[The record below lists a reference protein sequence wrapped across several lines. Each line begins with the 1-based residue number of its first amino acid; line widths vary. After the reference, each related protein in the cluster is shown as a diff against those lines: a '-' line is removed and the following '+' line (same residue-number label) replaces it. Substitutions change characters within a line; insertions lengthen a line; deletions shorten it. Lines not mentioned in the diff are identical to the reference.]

1 MIPTSLPVTK
11 PAIVRQ
17 DTLQPRERLIVA
29 LDVPDGDAALAAVD
43 ELSGTVGA
51 FKVGMQLFTSAGPDL
66 VRELSAAGHRVFLD
80 LKYHDIP
87 NTVANASVEATR
99 LGIWMMNVH
108 ALGGREMMSRTADA
122 VNDVCSKEGHNRP
135 ILIAVT
141 LLTSSDTAVLA
152 ELGIVGTEEEAVMRM
167 ARLTAASGFDGVVA
181 SAREVAAIR
190 QDTITSNCVTVTPGI
205 RPADGTNDDQRRV
218 MTPEAAVAAGSDY
231 IVVGRPIMNA
241 NDRRMAAESIV
252 NAIAT
257 VK

>member
-1 MIPTSLPVTK
+1 ME
-11 PAIVRQ
+11 
-17 DTLQPRERLIVA
+17 PRERLIVA
-29 LDVPDGDAALAAVD
+29 LDVPDRASAVAAVE
-43 ELSGTVGA
+43 ELSGAVGS
-51 FKVGMQLFTSAGPDL
+51 FKIGMQLFTSAGPDL

-87 NTVANASVEATR
+87 NTVANAAVAATR

-122 VNDVCSKEGHNRP
+122 VNDVCAKEGHNRP

-141 LLTSSDTAVLA
+141 LLTSSDAAVLA
-152 ELGIVGTEEEAVMRM
+152 ELGIGGSEEEAVMRM

-190 QDTITSNCVTVTPGI
+190 QDPMTADCVTVTPGI
-205 RPADGTNDDQRRV
+205 RPSDGTNDDQRRV

-241 NDRRMAAESIV
+241 SDRRAAAESIV
-252 NAIAT
+252 SAIAS

>member
-1 MIPTSLPVTK
+1 MLSME
-11 PAIVRQ
+11 
-17 DTLQPRERLIVA
+17 PRERLIVA
-29 LDVPDGDAALAAVD
+29 LDVPDRASATAAVE
-43 ELSGTVGA
+43 ELIGA
-51 FKVGMQLFTSAGPDL
+51 VASFKIGMQLFTSAGPDL

-87 NTVANASVEATR
+87 TTVANAAVEAAR

-108 ALGGREMMSRTADA
+108 ALGGREMMARTADA
-122 VNDVCSKEGHNRP
+122 VNEVCEKEGHNRP

-141 LLTSSDTAVLA
+141 LLTSSDAAVLA
-152 ELGIVGTEEEAVMRM
+152 ELGIGGREEEAVLRL
-167 ARLTAASGFDGVVA
+167 ARLTAASGFDGIVA

-190 QDTITSNCVTVTPGI
+190 QDPITANCVTVTPGI
-205 RPADGTNDDQRRV
+205 RPSDGTNDDQRRV

-241 NDRRMAAESIV
+241 ANMRAAAEGIVSAMAA
-252 NAIAT
+252 